1 MRYEYHCNLQV
12 IQNTVRVLGR
22 MRVKLTVMLMA
33 LLLLVS
39 PASAA
44 VFVTDPSHAIIT
56 APAAA
61 HTDGRL
67 IISSHTPEKS
77 VLKYLRGQSPV
88 VVGDVGVNGTRI
100 PARTSTLARYWSR
113 SDVVVLGTGSDI
125 SAAYIAIKNDAPLL
139 LAGKTLPSATRR
151 EIKRLKPR
159 SIIICASPS
168 AIPSS
173 SLRGLGIPWRRVW
186 YGSDSATLSAV
197 QPASPQR
204 VSAPGTLLP
213 VAMTI
218 WKTRAYYSTST
229 GVRVNGTSLW
239 SSGYPT
245 TSVIMNRYASRDLET
260 IYISS
265 DRLSGVDGRSLMESI
280 RAEIGGS
287 ARVIVDEKSPAP
299 GEADRAIK
307 NAPKGSLAVY
317 IAAAC
322 PGTMY
327 GVVSGVKRGYLRS
340 YASGLDGIVY
350 VNYGSLKLSAT
361 GYLPRA
367 WDDNFSSPYFAGI
380 NEPSRFLRD
389 AGILLIEPRS
399 FSSDEQIHLT
409 AMKLIEYAY
418 SADGEHLGDMDTSR
432 YVARHE
438 IDPTTL
444 STDAQRI
451 VRGEATVMPRQEWVY
466 LASQY
471 IAGLPVR
478 KNTTRI
484 SDAPSSSNTYSGTLS
499 RAGYRDVARRVY
511 EFTRSNGRLPSYVQV
526 GADRIGRDEYTAMFA
541 QIIQNHTDRSR
552 MVFPS
557 SVKVGKGLIDTVV
570 EFVKDLIT

>member
-1 MRYEYHCNLQV
+1 MRW
-12 IQNTVRVLGR
+12 
-22 MRVKLTVMLMA
+22 KLTIILMA
-33 LLLLVS
+33 VLILIS

-67 IISSHTPEKS
+67 IISSYTPEKS
-77 VLKYLRGQSPV
+77 VVKYLRGQSPV
-88 VVGDVGVNGTRI
+88 VVGDIRVNGTRI
-100 PARTSTLARYWSR
+100 PARTSSLARYWTR

-125 SAAYIAIKNDAPLL
+125 SAAYLAIKNDAPLL
-139 LAGKTLPSATRR
+139 IAGKTLPSATRT

-173 SLRGLGIPWRRVW
+173 SLRGLGIPCRRVW
-186 YGSDSATLSAV
+186 CGSDSATLSAV
-197 QPASPQR
+197 QSASSQK

-218 WKTRAYYSTST
+218 WKTGASYSTST

-245 TSVIMNRYASRDLET
+245 TSVIMNRYASGNPET

-280 RAEIGGS
+280 RAEISGS
-287 ARVIVDEKSPAP
+287 ARVIIDEKSPAP

-327 GVVSGVKRGYLRS
+327 GVVSGVKKGYLRS

-350 VNYGSLKLSAT
+350 VNYGSLNLTST

-367 WDDNFSSPYFAGI
+367 WDDNFSSTYFAGI
-380 NEPSRFLRD
+380 KEPSRFLRD

-399 FSSDEQIHLT
+399 FSRDEQIHRT
-409 AMKLIEYAY
+409 AMKLIDYAY
-418 SADGEHLGDMDTSR
+418 SAEGEHMVDMDTSR

-444 STDAQRI
+444 STDAQRL
-451 VRGEATVMPRQEWVY
+451 VRGEATLMPRQEWVY

-471 IAGLPVR
+471 IAGLPIR
-478 KNTTRI
+478 KNTTGI
-484 SDAPSSSNTYSGTLS
+484 SDASSSINTYTGTLS
-499 RAGYRDVARRVY
+499 RTEYRDVARRVY
-511 EFTRSNGRLPSYVQV
+511 EFTRRNGRLPSYVQV
-526 GADRIGRDEYTAMFA
+526 GADKIGRDEYTAMFA
-541 QIIQNHTDRSR
+541 QIIQNHTERSK

-557 SVKVGKGLIDTVV
+557 SVKVGESLIDSVV
-570 EFVKDLIT
+570 EFIKDLIT

>member
-1 MRYEYHCNLQV
+1 MV
-12 IQNTVRVLGR
+12 
-22 MRVKLTVMLMA
+22 
-33 LLLLVS
+33 
-39 PASAA
+39 
-44 VFVTDPSHAIIT
+44 
-56 APAAA
+56 
-61 HTDGRL
+61 
-67 IISSHTPEKS
+67 
-77 VLKYLRGQSPV
+77 KYLRGQSPV
-88 VVGDVGVNGTRI
+88 VVGDIRLNGIRI
-100 PARTSTLARYWSR
+100 PARTSSLARYWTR

-125 SAAYIAIKNDAPLL
+125 SAAYLAIKNDAPLL
-139 LAGKTLPSATRR
+139 IAGKTLPAATRT

-173 SLRGLGIPWRRVW
+173 SLRGLGIPCRRVW
-186 YGSDSATLSAV
+186 YGSDAATLSAV
-197 QPASPQR
+197 QPASSQK
-204 VSAPGTLLP
+204 VSAPRTLLP

-218 WKTRAYYSTST
+218 WKTRASYSTST

-245 TSVIMNRYASRDLET
+245 TSIIMNRYASGTPET

-265 DRLSGVDGRSLMESI
+265 DRLSGVNGRSLMESI
-280 RAEIGGS
+280 RTEISGS
-287 ARVIVDEKSPAP
+287 ARVIIDEKSPAP

-327 GVVSGVKRGYLRS
+327 GVVSGVKKGYLRS

-350 VNYGSLKLSAT
+350 VNYGSLNLAST

-367 WDDNFSSPYFAGI
+367 WDDNFSSAYFAGI
-380 NEPSRFLRD
+380 NEPARFLRD
-389 AGILLIEPRS
+389 AGILLIEPKN
-399 FSSDEQIHLT
+399 FSRDEQIHLT
-409 AMKLIEYAY
+409 AMKLIDYAY
-418 SADGEHLGDMDTSR
+418 SADGDHLGDMDTSR

-444 STDAQRI
+444 STDARRI
-451 VRGEATVMPRQEWVY
+451 VMGEATLMPRQEWVY

-471 IAGLPVR
+471 IAGLPIR
-478 KNTTRI
+478 KNTTGI
-484 SDAPSSSNTYSGTLS
+484 SDASSSTNTYTGTLS
-499 RAGYRDVARRVY
+499 RTEYRDVARRVY
-511 EFTRSNGRLPSYVQV
+511 EFTRSNGRLPAYVQV
-526 GADRIGRDEYTAMFA
+526 GADKIGRDEYTAMFA
-541 QIIQNHTDRSR
+541 QIIQNHTERSR

-557 SVKVGKGLIDTVV
+557 SVKVGESLIDNVV
-570 EFVKDLIT
+570 EFIKDLIT

>member
-1 MRYEYHCNLQV
+1 MRLKLAV
-12 IQNTVRVLGR
+12 I
-22 MRVKLTVMLMA
+22 LMA
-33 LLLLVS
+33 FLLLVS

-44 VFVTDPSHAIIT
+44 LFVTDPSHAVIT

-67 IISSHTPEKS
+67 IISSYTPEKS
-77 VLKYLRGQSPV
+77 VVKYLRGQNPV
-88 VVGDVGVNGTRI
+88 VVGDIRLNGTRI
-100 PARTSTLARYWSR
+100 PARTSSLARYWTR

-125 SAAYIAIKNDAPLL
+125 SAAYLAIKNDAPLL
-139 LAGKTLPSATRR
+139 IAGKTLPAATRT

-173 SLRGLGIPWRRVW
+173 SLRGLGIPCRRVW
-186 YGSDSATLSAV
+186 YGSDAATLSAV
-197 QPASPQR
+197 RPASSR
-204 VSAPGTLLP
+204 KVSAPGKLLP
-213 VAMTI
+213 VAMVI
-218 WKTRAYYSTST
+218 WKTRASYSIST
-229 GVRVNGTSLW
+229 GVKVNGTSLW

-245 TSVIMNRYASRDLET
+245 TSIIMNRYASGNPET

-265 DRLSGVDGRSLMESI
+265 DRLSGVNGRSLMESI
-280 RAEIGGS
+280 RAEISGS
-287 ARVIVDEKSPAP
+287 ARVIIDEKSPAP

-307 NAPKGSLAVY
+307 NAPNGSLAVY

-327 GVVSGVKRGYLRS
+327 GTVSGVKKGYLRS

-350 VNYGSLKLSAT
+350 VNYGSLNLAST

-367 WDDNFSSPYFAGI
+367 WDDNFSSAYFAGI
-380 NEPSRFLRD
+380 NEPARFLRD
-389 AGILLIEPRS
+389 AGILLIEPKN
-399 FSSDEQIHLT
+399 FSRDEQIHLT
-409 AMKLIEYAY
+409 AMKLIDYAY
-418 SADGEHLGDMDTSR
+418 SADGDHLGDMDTSR

-444 STDAQRI
+444 STDARRI
-451 VRGEATVMPRQEWVY
+451 VRGEATLMPRQEWVY

-471 IAGLPVR
+471 IAGLPIR
-478 KNTTRI
+478 KNTTGI
-484 SDAPSSSNTYSGTLS
+484 SDASSSINTYTGTLS
-499 RAGYRDVARRVY
+499 RTEYRDVARRVY
-511 EFTRSNGRLPSYVQV
+511 EFTRRNGRLPSYVQV
-526 GADRIGRDEYTAMFA
+526 GADKIGRDEYTAMFA
-541 QIIQNHTDRSR
+541 QIIQNHTERSK

-557 SVKVGKGLIDTVV
+557 SVKVGESLIDSVV
-570 EFVKDLIT
+570 EFIKDLIT

>member
-1 MRYEYHCNLQV
+1 MNTLKARSPRASHSSRSDTMRLKLAV
-12 IQNTVRVLGR
+12 I
-22 MRVKLTVMLMA
+22 LMA
-33 LLLLVS
+33 FLLLVS

-44 VFVTDPSHAIIT
+44 LFVTNPSHAVIT

-67 IISSHTPEKS
+67 IISSYTPEKS
-77 VLKYLRGQSPV
+77 VVKYLRGQNPV
-88 VVGDVGVNGTRI
+88 VVGDIRLNGTRI
-100 PARTSTLARYWSR
+100 PARTSSLARYWTR

-125 SAAYIAIKNDAPLL
+125 SAAYLAIKNDAPLL
-139 LAGKTLPSATRR
+139 IAGKTLPAATRT

-173 SLRGLGIPWRRVW
+173 SLRGLGIPCRRVW
-186 YGSDSATLSAV
+186 YGSDAATLSAV
-197 QPASPQR
+197 RPASSR
-204 VSAPGTLLP
+204 KVSAPGKLLP
-213 VAMTI
+213 VAMVI
-218 WKTRAYYSTST
+218 WKTRASYSIST
-229 GVRVNGTSLW
+229 GVKVNGTSLW

-245 TSVIMNRYASRDLET
+245 TSIIMNRYASGNPET

-265 DRLSGVDGRSLMESI
+265 DRLSGVNGRSLMESI
-280 RAEIGGS
+280 RAEISGS
-287 ARVIVDEKSPAP
+287 ARVIIDEKSPAP

-307 NAPKGSLAVY
+307 NAPNGSLAVY

-327 GVVSGVKRGYLRS
+327 GTVSGVKKGYLRS

-350 VNYGSLKLSAT
+350 VNYGSLNLAST

-367 WDDNFSSPYFAGI
+367 WDDNFSSAYFAGI
-380 NEPSRFLRD
+380 NEPARFLRD
-389 AGILLIEPRS
+389 AGILLIEPKN
-399 FSSDEQIHLT
+399 FSRDEQIHLT
-409 AMKLIEYAY
+409 AMKLIDYAY
-418 SADGEHLGDMDTSR
+418 SADGDHLGDMDTSR

-444 STDAQRI
+444 STDARRI
-451 VRGEATVMPRQEWVY
+451 VRGEATLMPRQEWVY

-471 IAGLPVR
+471 IAGLPIR
-478 KNTTRI
+478 KNTTGI
-484 SDAPSSSNTYSGTLS
+484 SDASSSINTYTGTLS
-499 RAGYRDVARRVY
+499 RTEYRDVARRVY
-511 EFTRSNGRLPSYVQV
+511 EFTRRNGRLPSYVQV
-526 GADRIGRDEYTAMFA
+526 GADKIGRDEYTAMFA
-541 QIIQNHTDRSR
+541 QIIQNHTERSK

-557 SVKVGKGLIDTVV
+557 SVKVGESLIDSVV
-570 EFVKDLIT
+570 EFIKDLIT